1 MNRMNITLVM
11 KLFSG
16 NKCLVRLVRTIVGSS
31 MATFT
36 PSCNVGT
43 EKCSVGRD
51 VSHSLLTSNLKQMKH
66 DLVNLIRKSE
76 YYMESF
82 IEKQNIFHIP
92 KVLIR

>member
-1 MNRMNITLVM
+1 MTTRKSYLNIELVTNRMNITLVM

-36 PSCNVGT
+36 PNCNVGT

-51 VSHSLLTSNLKQMKH
+51 VSHSLLRSNSKQMKH
-66 DLVNLIRKSE
+66 DLLNLIRK
-76 YYMESF
+76 F
-82 IEKQNIFHIP
+82 QNISF
-92 KVLIR
+92 

>member
-1 MNRMNITLVM
+1 MNRMKITLVM

-36 PSCNVGT
+36 PNCNVGT

-51 VSHSLLTSNLKQMKH
+51 VSHSLLRSNSKQMKH
-66 DLVNLIRKSE
+66 YLLNLIRIV
-76 YYMESF
+76 YGV
-82 IEKQNIFHIP
+82 INEKNKNLDLP

>member
-1 MNRMNITLVM
+1 MNITLVM

-76 YYMESF
+76 YYIWSPLLKNKTFF
-82 IEKQNIFHIP
+82 IYLKS
-92 KVLIR
+92 